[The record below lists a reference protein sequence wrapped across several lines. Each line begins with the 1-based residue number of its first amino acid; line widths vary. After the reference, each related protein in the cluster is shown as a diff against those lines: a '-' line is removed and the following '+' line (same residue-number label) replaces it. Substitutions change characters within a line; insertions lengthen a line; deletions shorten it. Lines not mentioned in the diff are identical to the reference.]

1 MESNT
6 VTLDPEVKDEWG
18 QPAILIT
25 YRNHP
30 DDLKNMAF
38 FRERALELLQAA
50 GRAETMG
57 LASGRSYN
65 VCSSDPDPQTLSEI
79 ELQAVF

>member
-1 MESNT
+1 METNT
-6 VTLDPEVKDEWG
+6 VSLDPEVKDAWG
-18 QPAILIT
+18 QPAVRIT

-50 GRAETMG
+50 RLENRDRLLEQLKG
-57 LASGRSYN
+57 
-65 VCSSDPDPQTLSEI
+65 VK
-79 ELQAVF
+79 